1 MRRCLTHWRLR
12 CVRCRDS
19 TSRLTRVEWFG
30 DSVVWLAPEP
40 DAPFRALTAAV
51 WNRFPEVLPYGGAH
65 SDNVPHLTLGSG
77 GPMERMRQAA
87 EDVREQL
94 PIHTSV
100 EMDFDAL
107 SRKHQIDFLE

>member
-1 MRRCLTHWRLR
+1 
-12 CVRCRDS
+12 
-19 TSRLTRVEWFG
+19 
-30 DSVVWLAPEP
+30 
-40 DAPFRALTAAV
+40 
-51 WNRFPEVLPYGGAH
+51 
-65 SDNVPHLTLGSG
+65 
-77 GPMERMRQAA
+77 MERMRQAA

>member
-51 WNRFPEVLPYGGAH
+51 WNRFPEVFPYGGAH

-100 EMDFDAL
+100 DAVHV
-107 SRKHQIDFLE
+107 KHQIDFLE

>member
-1 MRRCLTHWRLR
+1 M
-12 CVRCRDS
+12 
-19 TSRLTRVEWFG
+19 
-30 DSVVWLAPEP
+30 
-40 DAPFRALTAAV
+40 
-51 WNRFPEVLPYGGAH
+51 LPYGGAH